1 MTPEDK
7 INDDAETIQE
17 GFDFL
22 VKVGYE
28 NNLNPNSPEYNEAR
42 KVFFCGTA
50 FAIDRLARWVKSGNL
65 EKFNDLIKELNE
77 FKTIHASEDVNDIMK
92 SIEEAWK
99 YASPDKD

>member
-7 INDDAETIQE
+7 INDAETIQE
-17 GFDFL
+17 GFDAL
-22 VKVGYE
+22 VEVGYK

-50 FAIDRLARWVKSGNL
+50 FALDRLAKWVASGDL
-65 EKFNDLIKELNE
+65 EKFNALIKELNE
-77 FKTIHASEDVNDIMK
+77 FKTTHASEDVNDITK